1 MKILLLDDNN
11 TLSEGTAAALQRE
24 GFTVLTVADGQ
35 QALQR
40 WHADQPDV
48 VVLDVDQPGQSGWD
62 ICRQIRARARTP
74 IILLG
79 TQPTDDQ
86 VVESYQAGADDYL
99 EKPVRSRELCLRI
112 RAVTRRG
119 MGGRARQTQSEVQVA
134 SLGLVLDPETCQ
146 VHRDDCLIQLS
157 PLQFRLLYQLATN
170 VGKVVSTERLISA
183 GWGYDGDDRGDA
195 RAVKSHVSQIRKKLE
210 LPRKGPGSL
219 VAVSGVGYG
228 GYRLQR

>member
-1 MKILLLDDNN
+1 MKILLLDDDN
-11 TLSEGTAAALQRE
+11 TLSEGTAAALHRE
-24 GFTVLTVADGQ
+24 GFTVLPVPDGH

-48 VVLDVDQPGQSGWD
+48 VVLDVDLPGRSGWD

-79 TQPTDDQ
+79 TQTADEQ

-99 EKPVRSRELCLRI
+99 EKPVRPRELCLRI
-112 RAVTRRG
+112 RAVMRRV
-119 MGGRARQTQSEVQVA
+119 MVGRARPSQPEVRVA

-157 PLQFRLLYQLATN
+157 PLQFRLLYQLAAN
-170 VGKVVSTERLISA
+170 AGKVVSTERLIVA
-183 GWGYDGDDRGDA
+183 GWGYDGRDTG
-195 RAVKSHVSQIRKKLE
+195 AVSSHVSQIRKQLQ

-219 VAVSGVGYG
+219 VAVPGVGY
-228 GYRLQR
+228 RLER